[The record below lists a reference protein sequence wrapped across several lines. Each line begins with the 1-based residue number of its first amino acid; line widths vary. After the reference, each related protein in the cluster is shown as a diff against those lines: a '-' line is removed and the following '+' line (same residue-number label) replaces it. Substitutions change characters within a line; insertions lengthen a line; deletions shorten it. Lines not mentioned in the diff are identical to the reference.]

1 MTEIGRSTPLDWPGG
16 WVSDVVRSYVGQH
29 SLNRWGGRWAPREV
43 RAAVEKEEACDELAG
58 AKKEMHGKIWR
69 NVLSAALTKEQ
80 RNLSWLA
87 VQDRLETRGFL
98 YSRQMVHTPK
108 CPRGYNADET
118 AAHVMVACPFA
129 QEVWRRSKPL
139 LARFALSRVTARDVM
154 WGELRG
160 VGREDRD
167 QVWAV
172 IGATKELLWKA
183 RKKELEGSLM
193 SPSLSKSWSYVG
205 RQGGGQDLSLVP
217 GKVTKGTVL
226 HELMHALGFH
236 HEHCRSDRDDHVWVL
251 SENIKEEWKSQ
262 IVKMKSHAHDVS
274 TPYDCSSIMHYSMTA
289 GSVDERNPT
298 IIPKNPL
305 LMLHMG
311 HGNSLS
317 PCDVAKVQKL
327 YGYETTLPLSSTGV
341 GDCEGL
347 ESQVR
352 VWRRKTEQELKEEK
366 EAKEREFKTK
376 AGPVGEI
383 IRELR
388 WLSTYDGSTMPRLE
402 RLLELLSSECPA
414 QEKEALHTAYRD
426 DDGPKVLKR
435 ILEFPKAEADRI
447 SLLLVLN
454 KILNAVAVQTAEKG
468 SCDKR
473 TIEQAFQEFRDKTCI
488 RFTPRTQEDNYINFQ
503 ALDGSWSFLGKKG
516 GAQSLSL
523 EPGKVTK
530 GTVLHELMHALGFQ
544 HEHCRRDRDKYIKIN
559 EDNVK
564 EGEQRQF
571 QLLDTDDCELP
582 YDYISI
588 THYGRDAFSG
598 DGISPTIIPIPDTT
612 TVSQRDCLSPL
623 DVVKIRK
630 MYKTMVKGDI
640 IKAVAETA
648 VLVPSLK
655 AHVLKTAMLAPTLK
669 APVPEVKAKA
679 EATKQDSWGCA
690 IM

>member
-1 MTEIGRSTPLDWPGG
+1 MGP
-16 WVSDVVRSYVGQH
+16 
-29 SLNRWGGRWAPREV
+29 
-43 RAAVEKEEACDELAG
+43 
-58 AKKEMHGKIWR
+58 
-69 NVLSAALTKEQ
+69 
-80 RNLSWLA
+80 
-87 VQDRLETRGFL
+87 
-98 YSRQMVHTPK
+98 VHP
-108 CPRGYNADET
+108 CR
-118 AAHVMVACPFA
+118 
-129 QEVWRRSKPL
+129 
-139 LARFALSRVTARDVM
+139 
-154 WGELRG
+154 
-160 VGREDRD
+160 
-167 QVWAV
+167 
-172 IGATKELLWKA
+172 
-183 RKKELEGSLM
+183 
-193 SPSLSKSWSYVG
+193 SLSKGWSYVG
-205 RQGGGQDLSLVP
+205 RQGGGQDLSLEP

-251 SENIKEEWKSQ
+251 SDNIKEEWKSQ
-262 IVKMKSHAHDVS
+262 IVKIKLQVHDVS
-274 TPYDCSSIMHYSMTA
+274 IPYDCSSIMHYSMTA

-341 GDCEGL
+341 GDWEGL

-366 EAKEREFKTK
+366 EAKERELKTK

-388 WLSTYDGSTMPRLE
+388 WLSKYDGSTVPRLE
-402 RLLELLSSECPA
+402 KLLDLLSSKCPA

-426 DDGPKVLKR
+426 EDGPKVLKR

-454 KILNAVAVQTAEKG
+454 KIFNAVAVQTAEKDSEVPKTG
-468 SCDKR
+468 DIAGDPLEKPVEWPKHRDGNVYIPYNISIAFSFSDKR
-473 TIEQAFQEFRDKTCI
+473 TIEQAFQEFRNKTCI
-488 RFTPRTQEDNYINFQ
+488 RFTPRTQEENYINFQ
-503 ALDGSWSFLGKKG
+503 ALDGSWSFLGKKE

-544 HEHCRRDRDKYIKIN
+544 HEHCRSDRDKYIKIN
-559 EDNVK
+559 EDNVE

-571 QLLDTDDCELP
+571 QLLDTADCELP

-598 DGISPTIIPIPDTT
+598 DGISPTIIPIPKTT
-612 TVSQRDCLSPL
+612 TVGQRECLSPL

-630 MYKTMVKGDI
+630 MYKTMAEGDI
-640 IKAVAETA
+640 AKAVAE
-648 VLVPSLK
+648 
-655 AHVLKTAMLAPTLK
+655 TAMLAPTLK

-679 EATKQDSWGCA
+679 EATKQDSGGCA